1 MTRCS
6 FLETISKLIVPR
18 CCFKLWTH
26 FGGSM
31 HFRLDWCTLH
41 PFNPNPHSWRK
52 LHSQFSYSAFMQSG
66 LWNLNIYIY
75 TPLQP
80 SDPLYSFLFA
90 VFLLCVVFTRG
101 LTLAPSQQCYWHG
114 DIMHLHTT
122 SAKNRDSITQRPS
135 VQGREQVTVNGD
147 PSSDRLKSWRSWQM

>member
-1 MTRCS
+1 MEDRC
-6 FLETISKLIVPR
+6 ISG
-18 CCFKLWTH
+18 WTGAH
-26 FGGSM
+26 CIPSIPIPILGGSCILSS
-31 HFRLDWCTLH
+31 HILLSCRV
-41 PFNPNPHSWRK
+41 
-52 LHSQFSYSAFMQSG
+52 AFG
-66 LWNLNIYIY
+66 ILIYIYIY